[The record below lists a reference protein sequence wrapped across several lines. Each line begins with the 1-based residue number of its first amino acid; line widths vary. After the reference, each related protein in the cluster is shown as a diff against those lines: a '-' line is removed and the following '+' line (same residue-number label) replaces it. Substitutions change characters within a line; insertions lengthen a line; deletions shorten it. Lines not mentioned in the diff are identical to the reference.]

1 MLAEGLKSDRKHGR
15 LRRKCFVGSH
25 SGRPK
30 YFFRFGDHGYFKC
43 IEGSELPSK
52 LVLVHV
58 NSSRDFNL
66 IISWGTSPIGLKSTL
81 RDFNFKSFK
90 ITVRCYTL

>member
-30 YFFRFGDHGYFKC
+30 YFLALETTDISNVF
-43 IEGSELPSK
+43 EGRELPSK

-81 RDFNFKSFK
+81 RDFN
-90 ITVRCYTL
+90 